1 MQPRR
6 TLLLLTLA
14 LLSAPALAS
23 AKENRCGWIQNPTP
37 GNYWLD
43 DRDGMWVLM
52 TQGSD
57 EEPLG
62 MENFPDISTGDY
74 VASNGNYGYTCGC
87 IQAETERNTDSPDAS
102 AGRITAIYGVKLL
115 PLKKCLADRSLPK
128 PE

>member
-1 MQPRR
+1 MRMSRHAP
-6 TLLLLTLA
+6 LFALA
-14 LLSAPALAS
+14 LLAFPQLAF

-43 DRDGMWVLM
+43 DSEGMWVLM

-87 IQAETERNTDSPDAS
+87 IQAETERSTDSQDS
-102 AGRITAIYGVKLL
+102 AVGRITAIYGVKLL
-115 PLKKCLADRSLPK
+115 PLKKCLADPALSRR
-128 PE
+128 E

>member
-1 MQPRR
+1 MRMPRH
-6 TLLLLTLA
+6 TVLFTLA
-14 LLSAPALAS
+14 ILALPQWAF

-43 DRDGMWVLM
+43 DSEGMWVLL
-52 TQGSD
+52 TQGTD
-57 EEPLG
+57 AEPLG

-87 IQAETERNTDSPDAS
+87 IQAETERNADRQDAS

-115 PLKKCLADRSLPK
+115 PLKQCLADPALPK

>member
-1 MQPRR
+1 MQPLRLAIALSLS
-6 TLLLLTLA
+6 LLVA
-14 LLSAPALAS
+14 PQLSF

-43 DRDGMWVLM
+43 DSEGMWVLM

-87 IQAETERNTDSPDAS
+87 IQAETERNADPQDSA

-115 PLKKCLADRSLPK
+115 PLKKCLADGSLPK

>member
-1 MQPRR
+1 MRMSR
-6 TLLLLTLA
+6 LALLFTLA
-14 LLSAPALAS
+14 LLAFPHLAS

-43 DRDGMWVLM
+43 DSEGMWVLL

-87 IQAETERNTDSPDAS
+87 IQAETERSTDSQDSA

-115 PLKKCLADRSLPK
+115 PLKKCLADPALPK

>member
-1 MQPRR
+1 MRMSR
-6 TLLLLTLA
+6 LALLFTLA
-14 LLSAPALAS
+14 LLAFPQLAS

-43 DRDGMWVLM
+43 DSEGMWVLM

-87 IQAETERNTDSPDAS
+87 IQAETERNADAGGAA

-115 PLKKCLADRSLPK
+115 PLKKCLADPALPRA
-128 PE
+128 E